1 MCYET
6 LLSLLFMLCYKTK
19 TWIYS
24 FIVCN
29 IRYTKTGVCCVTII
43 YHIPILHVLCNTIQN
58 KQTTFSLFIVV

>member
-6 LLSLLFMLCYKTK
+6 QLCFLFMMCYKTK
-19 TWIYS
+19 TRIYS

-43 YHIPILHVLCNTIQN
+43 YYIPILHVLCNTIQN